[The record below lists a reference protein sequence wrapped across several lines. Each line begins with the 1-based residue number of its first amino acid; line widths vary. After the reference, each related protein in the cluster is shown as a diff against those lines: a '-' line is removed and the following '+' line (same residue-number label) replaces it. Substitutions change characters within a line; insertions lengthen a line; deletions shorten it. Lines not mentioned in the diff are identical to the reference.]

1 MSDAILRGGFKGWL
15 ARAKLTTVLW
25 LLMFPAVAA
34 LLVFTYLPNIE
45 TIKYSFYSWDGS
57 MTEEFTGLEN
67 FHTAFFGDPLFWKCF
82 SIIGILLVANLI
94 KMWPSIFAAIVLH
107 RMKSARAQYVYR
119 VLFVIPMVIPGLVVL
134 LLWKSFFNAN
144 VGIFNGFL
152 RGTGL
157 MSGLAWFDHHW
168 PPFTAFMAK
177 SVMVWDPTASI
188 VFNVLTLPLKAVPVL
203 FGSPWGLIVWG
214 VWVLL
219 LSRGFKPLLRYWL
232 LLPILLGLCLMWGA
246 DIAGLGLLTSAL
258 LRGIPLIAAAWFI
271 GYRLK
276 QMDPFLVKIRVRR
289 IAYFSIGLGILLA
302 ISLYFWTSTINSFDY
317 GRPAWIGDG
326 KLILPAVILWGF
338 PWIGTVGVLIY
349 LAGLSN
355 ISQEVYEAAE
365 LDGIGFWG
373 KIFKIEVPLIMT
385 QVRINLIFLTIATL
399 GEYGF
404 FLILLGPAGGPD
416 NAGLTPGLY
425 MYQQAFM
432 NSKMGYAC
440 ALGLVLSMIILYI
453 TMIYQKHLK
462 VDK

>member
-1 MSDAILRGGFKGWL
+1 
-15 ARAKLTTVLW
+15 
-25 LLMFPAVAA
+25 
-34 LLVFTYLPNIE
+34 
-45 TIKYSFYSWDGS
+45 
-57 MTEEFTGLEN
+57 
-67 FHTAFFGDPLFWKCF
+67 
-82 SIIGILLVANLI
+82 
-94 KMWPSIFAAIVLH
+94 
-107 RMKSARAQYVYR
+107 
-119 VLFVIPMVIPGLVVL
+119 
-134 LLWKSFFNAN
+134 
-144 VGIFNGFL
+144 
-152 RGTGL
+152 
-157 MSGLAWFDHHW
+157 
-168 PPFTAFMAK
+168 MAK